1 LQEKTMT
8 HTFSRRGLLSAAGAL
23 GLAALT
29 SACGSDDKPSATAS
43 SGGAWSFT
51 DDRGTKAATNSKPQ
65 RIVAYT
71 GTAAALYDFG
81 LTSQIVGVFGPT
93 KLADGKPDAM
103 AGDLPIDKVEILGN
117 VWGEFNVE
125 KYAALRPELLI
136 SDMYVPGD
144 LWYVPAESKDKI
156 LPLAPN
162 VGITTGDVPMIKPI
176 ERHAELAASLGAD
189 LTAPKV
195 ADAKARFEAA
205 AKKLAE
211 VGKSSGLKV
220 LACSAAADLFYCSN
234 PGKNTDLIYFKQ
246 LGVDLIVPDKIDSQG
261 YFESLSWENADK
273 YAADVLLLD
282 DRSVALQPKDL
293 TGKPVW
299 NRIPAVQ
306 TNQIV
311 GWNSEPR
318 YSYAGSAPLLEKL
331 ADALTTAKK
340 VS

>member
-1 LQEKTMT
+1 MT
-8 HTFSRRGLLSAAGAL
+8 HTLSRRGLLSAAGAL

-29 SACGSDDKPSATAS
+29 TACGTTDKPGSAS
-43 SGGAWSFT
+43 SSDGSWEFT
-51 DDRGTKAATNSKPQ
+51 DDRGTKATTTGRPQ

-81 LTSQIVGVFGPT
+81 LGDRIVGVFGPT
-93 KLADGKPDAM
+93 KLADGKPDPM

-125 KYAALRPELLI
+125 KYAGLRPELLVT
-136 SDMYVPGD
+136 DMYVAGD

-156 LPLAPN
+156 VPLAPS
-162 VGITTGDVPMIKPI
+162 VAITTGGVPMIKPI
-176 ERHAELAASLGAD
+176 ERHAELAKSLGAD
-189 LTAPKV
+189 LSAPKV

-205 AKKLAE
+205 AKKLSEA
-211 VGKSSGLKV
+211 GKSTGLKV
-220 LACSAAADLFYCSN
+220 LACSAAADLFYASN
-234 PGKNTDLIYFKQ
+234 PAKNTDLIYYKE
-246 LGVDLIVPDKIDSQG
+246 LGVDVIVPDKIDQQG

-299 NRIPAVQ
+299 NRMPAVKAG
-306 TNQIV
+306 QIV
-311 GWNSEPR
+311 GWSSEPR
-318 YSYAGSAPLLEKL
+318 YSYAGAAPLLEKL
-331 ADALTTAKK
+331 ANALTTAKK
-340 VS
+340 LT